1 MSLTKDLKDTIIND
15 YKTHDGDTGSTEVQ
29 IALLSK
35 RISQLTEH
43 LKTNKH
49 DNSSRRGL
57 LQMVGHRRKLLAYLR
72 VKDYPRYLAI
82 TERLN
87 IRQK

>member
-1 MSLTKDLKDTIIND
+1 MSLTKDIKDSIIHD
-15 YKTHDGDTGSTEVQ
+15 YQTHDGDTGSTEVQ

-35 RISQLTEH
+35 RIAQLTEH

-72 VKDYPRYLAI
+72 IKDYPRYLVI
-82 TERLN
+82 TERLS